1 MGKEIKMRKGEEY
14 NSESIKELR
23 QYLGLSLNTNHP
35 FSTIRVAV
43 RKNGCLEI
51 EMAGI
56 TEIIVHIFISF
67 FLRKSLLSS
76 GLTGV

>member
-1 MGKEIKMRKGEEY
+1 MGKEIKVRKGEEY
-14 NSESIKELR
+14 NSECIKELR
-23 QYLGLSLNTNHP
+23 QYLGLSLTNHP